1 MDNRRESQRPTTL
14 EHWDELVREPL
25 PPEPR
30 FPLSWGRI
38 ALLGA
43 LAVLLVVTV
52 VGASVYIIHDLRT
65 PGVQTTKTPPAA
77 HATIASGTP
86 TPTVSSNPKD
96 NGWTQVTPAGG
107 DVTFSTSSPQRG
119 YLCGTDNQSGRIIV
133 GVTTDGGQTWGL
145 GQSQAAYESC
155 SIQVSPTNAL
165 AVVVTSQEGSCAAP
179 CPLFDAHY
187 SIDGGKTWK
196 AAPIPQ
202 NTIAPGGA
210 IWSAANLYLW
220 AGANQDSGQSGFL
233 KVSASGGPFASIDLK
248 RLLPGAQNVSI
259 ASAVAGSTTLYLN
272 LTYTGCSAQ
281 LCQAIVASGD
291 GGKTWAQVPNQSN
304 IQLVYVV
311 GSTLYGQMNQ
321 GPATTLALS
330 RDNGA
335 SWTTLTLPP
344 LPGGQPL
351 SLQAQGSWLPAPDGT
366 LFTAPYEPGVAYL
379 RGGVWTILPFSSSYA
394 SLDTVAAIS
403 FGANGQPQRIW
414 GLSSPQASSHGIY
427 WHAYP

>member
-38 ALLGA
+38 GLLGA

-77 HATIASGTP
+77 HATIVSGTP

-220 AGANQDSGQSGFL
+220 ARA
-233 KVSASGGPFASIDLK
+233 
-248 RLLPGAQNVSI
+248 
-259 ASAVAGSTTLYLN
+259 
-272 LTYTGCSAQ
+272 
-281 LCQAIVASGD
+281 
-291 GGKTWAQVPNQSN
+291 
-304 IQLVYVV
+304 
-311 GSTLYGQMNQ
+311 
-321 GPATTLALS
+321 
-330 RDNGA
+330 
-335 SWTTLTLPP
+335 
-344 LPGGQPL
+344 
-351 SLQAQGSWLPAPDGT
+351 
-366 LFTAPYEPGVAYL
+366 
-379 RGGVWTILPFSSSYA
+379 
-394 SLDTVAAIS
+394 
-403 FGANGQPQRIW
+403 
-414 GLSSPQASSHGIY
+414 
-427 WHAYP
+427 